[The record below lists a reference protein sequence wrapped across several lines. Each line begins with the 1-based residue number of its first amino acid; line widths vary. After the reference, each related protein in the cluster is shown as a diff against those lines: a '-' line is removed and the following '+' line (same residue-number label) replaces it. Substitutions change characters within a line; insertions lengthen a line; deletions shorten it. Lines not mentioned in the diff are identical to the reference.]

1 MTDSPRIDTLLLD
14 VDGTIID
21 STYHHAVAWFRAFGA
36 HGVDVEL
43 WRVHKAIGMG
53 GDKLPAHVAGQ
64 AVEDELGDALRQR
77 WEEEYEPMRSAV
89 RLLPGARQVIDDAKA
104 LGLKVALAS
113 SGKQSYV
120 DGVLEMLPGVELDA
134 VTTSDDADASK
145 PDPDILGIALERSG
159 GRHALVIGDTTWD
172 AEAAGRLGAPMI
184 GVRSGGFADAELR
197 EAGAIDVVDDLAGI
211 VLRDVV

>member
-1 MTDSPRIDTLLLD
+1 
-14 VDGTIID
+14 
-21 STYHHAVAWFRAFGA
+21 
-36 HGVDVEL
+36 
-43 WRVHKAIGMG
+43 
-53 GDKLPAHVAGQ
+53 
-64 AVEDELGDALRQR
+64 
-77 WEEEYEPMRSAV
+77 MRSAV

-197 EAGAIDVVDDLAGI
+197 EAGAIDVVDDLAGV